1 MLFIATICQF
11 WSHWLYL
18 EIGVRGLPGLTPWSR
33 TLSRHKV
40 VLLPGRDTMLHKWV
54 LGLFTDY
61 VGSTNRSFQGLK
73 MRFTTFGV
81 ISKYYHYNHVRVL
94 RSRPQH

>member
-1 MLFIATICQF
+1 MFVD
-11 WSHWLYL
+11 S
-18 EIGVRGLPGLTPWSR
+18 PGLTPWTG

-61 VGSTNRSFQGLK
+61 VGSTDGSFQGLK

-81 ISKYYHYNHVRVL
+81 ISKYYQSVRFSWAFHVLLLGFIGVFSL
-94 RSRPQH
+94 RKPKI